1 MSEPGLCKFVASLAV
16 EGLAANSIRIYL
28 AGVRHPQIERG
39 GQDPQWGSMPRL
51 GQVLRGVRRSHAEA
65 RAGPQGCQEMQG
77 RGRVQG
83 QGEAPDVARHAVET
97 EK

>member
-1 MSEPGLCKFVASLAV
+1 MQVC
-16 EGLAANSIRIYL
+16 
-28 AGVRHPQIERG
+28 GVTGGGGAG
-39 GQDPQWGSMPRL
+39 GQLNQDLSGVGEACPNREGWPGPPV
-51 GQVLRGVRRSHAEA
+51 GQHAEA